1 MLVYLCFSFFSPS
14 PQKPV
19 SVSWTEE
26 QWERINKTEKKQLWP
41 GVPGGEGEGKQLL
54 GQTIRKVVEMIL
66 FAKEGDDISRR

>member
-1 MLVYLCFSFFSPS
+1 M
-14 PQKPV
+14 
-19 SVSWTEE
+19 
-26 QWERINKTEKKQLWP
+26 ERINKTEKKQLWP